1 MIVIEH
7 LEPELF
13 PWCILEYKH
22 ISEITGKDVMF
33 SNISQKDLSKLK
45 GLGIV
50 KRESVK
56 AMKLK
61 NACILD
67 PFAKIPL
74 SSKDKFDFVI
84 LGGILGDEPMK
95 RRTEIELDMD
105 MPRRN
110 LGKAQMSTDTA
121 VYVAKHILVAGRMED
136 LKFQDEIEIE
146 LDDGESMILPYR
158 YVLIDGKPMLP
169 KGLIELLKKGF

>member
-1 MIVIEH
+1 MKFVIEH

-22 ISEITGKDVMF
+22 ISEMTGGKVIFTNVM
-33 SNISQKDLSKLK
+33 DAAKLK
-45 GLGIV
+45 GLGEI
-50 KRESVK
+50 KRDSVK
-56 AMKLK
+56 SLGLK

-67 PFAKIPL
+67 PFADKAL
-74 SSKDKFDFVI
+74 SSDDKFDYVV
-84 LGGILGDEPMK
+84 LGGILGDEPMR

-110 LGKAQMSTDTA
+110 LGTAQMSTDTA
-121 VYVAKHILVAGRMED
+121 VYVAKHILDGKRLED
-136 LKFQDEIEIE
+136 LKFQDDIEIE
-146 LDDGESMILPYR
+146 LEEGESMILPYR
-158 YVLIDGKPMLP
+158 YVMIDGKPMLP